1 MDAKKI
7 GIMGGTFDPIHYG
20 HLILAQTALEVFA
33 LDQVW
38 FMPSK
43 TPPHKWDG
51 EVTSASHRLAMTR
64 LAVED
69 NPGFSISS
77 MEMER
82 EGITY
87 TFETLEILKKVHP
100 NVKFY
105 FIMGADSLYNFD
117 KWREPGRICSLC
129 TILAA
134 NRSQHVDSALQSQ
147 LESIRNKYHGD
158 IHLLEIPSIEISSSR
173 IREKKRMGESIRYY
187 TPEAVA
193 DYIDHHQLYL
203 P

>member
-1 MDAKKI
+1 MDTKKI

-20 HLILAQTALEVFA
+20 HLILAQTALETFA

-43 TPPHKWDG
+43 TPPHKADG
-51 EVTSASHRLAMTR
+51 EVTSASHRLEMTR
-64 LAVED
+64 LAVK
-69 NPGFSISS
+69 NNSGFSISS

-82 EGITY
+82 EGYIY
-87 TFETLEILKKVHP
+87 TFETLEILKKEYP

-117 KWREPGRICSLC
+117 KWREPAKICSLC

-134 NRSQHVDSALQSQ
+134 NRSQDVDAALQSQ
-147 LESIRNKYHGD
+147 LESIQNKYHAD
-158 IHLLEIPSIEISSSR
+158 IHLLKIPAIEISSSR
-173 IREKKRMGESIRYY
+173 IREKKRIGESIRYY
-187 TPEAVA
+187 TPEAVV
-193 DYIDHHQLYL
+193 DYIEQHQLYL